1 METLIVYKSIF
12 HGNTKKIA
20 IAMAEVLNA
29 KFLDVENVD
38 KKIIGDYNLIG
49 FGSGIYY
56 DKPQKKLMEYIEG
69 LNNVKNKK
77 AFVFSTSRQ
86 NRSDYN
92 DWFKENLS
100 DKGFEIIGEFHCK
113 GHTIFKGNP
122 NEEDLENAKE
132 VARNIIN
139 TYNQILDMPEDS
151 TNI

>member
-1 METLIVYKSIF
+1 MEVLIVYKSVF

-29 KFLDVENVD
+29 KLLDVENVD
-38 KKIIGDYNLIG
+38 KKIIEGYDVVG

-69 LNNVKNKK
+69 LNNVNNKK
-77 AFVFSTSRQ
+77 AFVFSTIRQ

-92 DWFKENLS
+92 NWFREKLT

-113 GHTIFKGNP
+113 GYTIIKGNP
-122 NEEDLENAKE
+122 NKEDIKNAKE
-132 VARNIIN
+132 VARSIIEK
-139 TYNQILDMPEDS
+139 YQAI
-151 TNI
+151 I

>member
-1 METLIVYKSIF
+1 METLIVYKSVF

-29 KFLDVENVD
+29 KFLDVENAD
-38 KKIIGDYNLIG
+38 KNMIGEYDLIG

-69 LNNVKNKK
+69 LDNVKNRK
-77 AFVFSTSRQ
+77 AFIFSTSRQ

-92 DWFKENLS
+92 NWFKEKLS

-113 GHTIFKGNP
+113 GYSIFKGNP
-122 NEEDLENAKE
+122 NEEDLKNAKE
-132 VARNIIN
+132 VARSITKKYNENIK
-139 TYNQILDMPEDS
+139 YA
-151 TNI
+151 

>member
-1 METLIVYKSIF
+1 MKALIIYKSVF

-38 KKIIGDYNLIG
+38 IKMIEEYDLIG
-49 FGSGIYY
+49 FGSGIFY

-69 LNNVKNKK
+69 LDNVKNKK

-92 DWFKENLS
+92 NWFKEKLLN
-100 DKGFEIIGEFHCK
+100 KGFEIIGEFHCK
-113 GHTIFKGNP
+113 GYSIFKGNP
-122 NEEDLENAKE
+122 DEEDLRNAKE
-132 VARNIIN
+132 VAKSIIKK
-139 TYNQILDMPEDS
+139 YNE
-151 TNI
+151 N

>member
-1 METLIVYKSIF
+1 MIRMETLIIYKSVF

-29 KFLDVENVD
+29 EYLDVENVD
-38 KKIIGDYNLIG
+38 LKMIEEYDLIG

-69 LNNVKNKK
+69 LDNVKNKK

-92 DWFKENLS
+92 NWLKEKLS
-100 DKGFEIIGEFHCK
+100 NKGYEIIGEFHCK
-113 GHTIFKGNP
+113 GYTIFKGNP
-122 NEEDLENAKE
+122 NEEDLKNAREMAKS
-132 VARNIIN
+132 VIKRYNGIN
-139 TYNQILDMPEDS
+139 
-151 TNI
+151 

>member
-1 METLIVYKSIF
+1 MKALIIYKSVF

-38 KKIIGDYNLIG
+38 VKMIEEYDLIG
-49 FGSGIYY
+49 FGSGIFY

-69 LNNVKNKK
+69 LDNVKNKK

-92 DWFKENLS
+92 NWFKEKLLN
-100 DKGFEIIGEFHCK
+100 KGFEIIGEFHCK
-113 GHTIFKGNP
+113 GYSIFKGNP
-122 NEEDLENAKE
+122 DEEDLRNAKE
-132 VARNIIN
+132 VAKSIIKK
-139 TYNQILDMPEDS
+139 YNE
-151 TNI
+151 N